1 MHYVQ
6 LMKTNVLI
14 CFSYRR
20 TEAQHFYACISD
32 EYYSPNYMK
41 DYRLTAGKEKKKTF
55 CVGTCFPIYSY
66 RDKSVYTSHL
76 QGLVKN
82 AHIT

>member
-20 TEAQHFYACISD
+20 TEAQHFYAYISD
-32 EYYSPNYMK
+32 EYYSSNYMK
-41 DYRLTAGKEKKKTF
+41 DYRLNAGKQKKKAS
-55 CVGTCFPIYSY
+55 CVGTWFPIYSY
-66 RDKSVYTSHL
+66 RGRSVHMSHL